1 MKENNKPEEIEKQ
14 KIHQF
19 YLACS
24 SLLQSGTI
32 PTISVQ
38 RAFEEAMSGFLE
50 ENTWRP
56 THISHTALYEA
67 VHGNPKNLQ
76 RAHGVVGN
84 RKDRYSRTV
93 EALSRNCKLFD
104 DWWDF
109 YKEHDAT
116 VLITKK
122 EHSSNRLYTFEELIA
137 LPDNSQ
143 GMFERSGFSF
153 KFRKKVELAWLKQ
166 KLQELESNSQILV
179 INSSGNVGIRA
190 M

>member
-1 MKENNKPEEIEKQ
+1 MKTSIPTEVEKE

-24 SLLQSGTI
+24 SLLQGGTI
-32 PTISVQ
+32 PAISVQ
-38 RAFEEAMSGFLE
+38 RAFEEAMSGFLA

-56 THISHTALYEA
+56 THISRIALREA
-67 VHGNPKNLQ
+67 VCGNPKNLQ

-84 RKDRYSRTV
+84 RKDRYARTV
-93 EALSRNCKLFD
+93 EVLSKSYKLFE

-116 VLITKK
+116 VLITKE
-122 EHSSNRLYTFEELIA
+122 EHASNRSYLFDELIE
-137 LPDNSQ
+137 LPHPSH

-153 KFRKKVELAWLKQ
+153 KMRKKVEIAWLRT
-166 KLQELESNSQILV
+166 KLAELEP
-179 INSSGNVGIRA
+179 
-190 M
+190 